1 MKKGKNGKALKQ
13 GWRHKMNVSLVYR
26 CKNCGQNF
34 RKDTYIEIFCE
45 NLEKQL
51 EVSEKEESII
61 DTFTDAAYPLK
72 TLHQCKENEYGIGT
86 LIRVELT

>member
-1 MKKGKNGKALKQ
+1 
-13 GWRHKMNVSLVYR
+13 MNVSIVYR

-34 RKDTYIEIFCE
+34 RKDTNIELFNE
-45 NLEKQL
+45 NLEEQL
-51 EVSEKEESII
+51 KVSEKDESII
-61 DTFTDAAYPLK
+61 DTWTDATYPLK

>member
-1 MKKGKNGKALKQ
+1 
-13 GWRHKMNVSLVYR
+13 MNVSLVYR

-45 NLEKQL
+45 NLEEQL

-86 LIRVELT
+86 LIRVEVT